1 MNRTVV
7 TSLLLGVGLWGAQ
20 ASIVT
25 AQAQQNAPKQQ
36 PKQQQQTTVPAH
48 QTASEQLKTAAQGSS
63 QAGKVFDGKRGTS
76 STPVQVQTST
86 QTASAATIAAQ
97 QNAAER
103 RRQAQI
109 SKKYG
114 IDKVKVP

>member
-7 TSLLLGVGLWGAQ
+7 TSLLLGVGLLGAQ
-20 ASIVT
+20 ALLLT

-36 PKQQQQTTVPAH
+36 PKQQQTTVPAH

-103 RRQAQI
+103 ARQGQT